1 VRVDRDGESDA
12 TDVGATPCVGWDAIG
27 AGAAAYGGPGWRARS
42 TSLREELGSVWASCG
57 QALEWSRLESVLLHR
72 PGRELDRVGDPDAAL
87 MLERPDL
94 SLAAEQHDALADAY
108 RAVGVV
114 VSYVDPP
121 VEPPPNLMFAA
132 DLFFMTPEGAVL
144 GRPASEARA
153 GEERWIQQRL
163 AALGVPI
170 VRAIGGHGTFEGA
183 DAMWLDPRTV
193 LLGVGLRTNPTGAD
207 QVAGVLADMDVDVIT
222 VELPPETMH
231 LMGQLRIVDRDL
243 AYYWEGRFPADVLR
257 VLAERGLEAKPFPD
271 VHEAEQRA
279 AHNFVT
285 LAPRSILMP
294 DACPVSRAAFEAD
307 GVTCRT
313 TAIDE
318 IVKATG
324 GIGCLTGILR
334 RAPIGHR

>member
-1 VRVDRDGESDA
+1 MRADRDGGADA
-12 TDVGATPCVGWDAIG
+12 PG

-42 TSLREELGSVWASCG
+42 TSLREELGSVWAACG

-72 PGRELDRVGDPDAAL
+72 PGGELDRVGDADAAL

-94 SLAAEQHDALADAY
+94 SVAARQHDALADAY
-108 RAVGVV
+108 RAAGVA

-121 VEPPPNLMFAA
+121 AEPPPNLMFAA

-153 GEERWIQQRL
+153 GEERWIQRRL

-170 VRAIGGHGTFEGA
+170 VRAVSGHGTFEGA

-193 LLGVGLRTNPTGAD
+193 LLGLGLRTNASGAA
-207 QVAGVLADMDVDVIT
+207 QVAGVLADMEVDVMT
-222 VELPPETMH
+222 VELPPQTMH

-243 AYYWEGRFPADVLR
+243 AYYWEGRFPAEVLR
-257 VLAERGLEAKPFPD
+257 LLLDRGLEAKPFPD

-285 LAPRSILMP
+285 LAPRSIVMP
-294 DACPVSRAAFEAD
+294 DGCPVSKTAYEAD
-307 GVTCRT
+307 GVVCRT
-313 TAIDE
+313 VAVDE

-334 RAPIGHR
+334 RAPVSHR